1 MNFLAHIYLSG
12 NSDEMMIGNFIGD
25 YVKGKAYL
33 QYPGD
38 IRRGI
43 LLHRDI
49 DSFTDTHKATRECKS
64 FVSSKYG
71 LYAGIVIDI
80 FYDHFL
86 AVNWSKYSPLTLS
99 EYAKKKYAVIE
110 QYHDIFPKDVKLFFP
125 FFLRSSW
132 LETYSSS
139 SGIGSVLRRMAFRT
153 SIPDHSSFAVE
164 MLKENNESLQ
174 NLFYIFFDEIIEYI
188 KTKYGIALEGQ

>member
-12 NSDEMMIGNFIGD
+12 NSDEMLAGNFIGD

-49 DSFTDTHKATRECKS
+49 DSFTDSHEATKKCKS

-71 LYAGIVIDI
+71 LYAGIIVDI

-86 AVNWSKYSPLTLS
+86 ATSWSKYSPITLT
-99 EYAKKKYAVIE
+99 EFANKKYAILE
-110 QYHDIFPKDVKLFFP
+110 EYYEIYPKEVKLFFP
-125 FFLRSSW
+125 YFLRSNW
-132 LETYSSS
+132 LETYSST

-153 SIPDHSSFAVE
+153 SIPDHSSFAVD
-164 MLKENNESLQ
+164 MLKENNESLKQ
-174 NLFYIFFDEIIEYI
+174 QFFIFFDEIIEYI
-188 KTKYGIALEGQ
+188 KTKYGIALDGK